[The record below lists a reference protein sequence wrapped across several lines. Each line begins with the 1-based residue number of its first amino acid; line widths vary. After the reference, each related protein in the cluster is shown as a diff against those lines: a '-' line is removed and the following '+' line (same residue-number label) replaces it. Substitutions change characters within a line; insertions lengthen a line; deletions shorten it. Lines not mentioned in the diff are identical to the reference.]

1 MTLPPPGQ
9 EGKAFTAGDYPL
21 SLLWG
26 LFSLGS
32 KSGTSRA
39 CRKWV
44 DRTTLVMHLAQGRG
58 RSEEVMQMRG
68 FKLTVRWS
76 AGSLSITLEPY

>member
-1 MTLPPPGQ
+1 
-9 EGKAFTAGDYPL
+9 
-21 SLLWG
+21 
-26 LFSLGS
+26 
-32 KSGTSRA
+32 
-39 CRKWV
+39 
-44 DRTTLVMHLAQGRG
+44 MHLAQGRG